1 MLLQAYMR
9 QIGDQRARLRL
20 DALSEYPA
28 WINVMKFFSRLYR
41 KNKSRNLITTL
52 ERQRLNRT
60 MPGQT
65 GAMVGA
71 KFGFL
76 V

>member
-1 MLLQAYMR
+1 MTFFN
-9 QIGDQRARLRL
+9 RLF
-20 DALSEYPA
+20 A
-28 WINVMKFFSRLYR
+28 SR
-41 KNKSRNLITTL
+41 RNRNMVTVL
-52 ERQRLNRT
+52 ERQRFNRT

-71 KFGFL
+71 RLGIL